1 MTQQQRT
8 SIAGGGA
15 SFRFW
20 ALAAVAFSLLAIAG
34 CGDDEFGKRY
44 SVKGTVKYKGQ
55 PVASGTI
62 TFDPLDA
69 EKGRSASG
77 TIEQGAYRL
86 STAGESDGAL
96 AGKYRVKI
104 MSRNVDYSQVKANAG
119 GGAGRQTDILKAN
132 KAAKDLIPSK
142 YSTIETSGLNAEVKT
157 ESNTIDFDLSD

>member
-1 MTQQQRT
+1 MIQSRRT
-8 SIAGGGA
+8 AIALGGA
-15 SFRFW
+15 LLRFSVF
-20 ALAAVAFSLLAIAG
+20 AAMLVSLVAIAG

-62 TFDPLDA
+62 TFDPLEA

-104 MSRNVDYSQVKANAG
+104 MSRNIDYSQVKANAG

-142 YSTIETSGLNAEVKT
+142 YSTIETSGLSAEVKP